1 MLATLYL
8 IAATVAGFSV
18 MNRLLPAAP
27 TIVRLPAGLL
37 VGIVVTAWTT
47 FGVAYLLAPHTGRA
61 LLYGVVTSLVFSLI
75 VIGIFGRNLRP
86 RHLRVGWFEAIF
98 AVVSFVFS
106 YWMIGN
112 RLSYDPTGKHYLLV
126 SANTWGDFGLHI
138 ALSRSFSLGS
148 NYAPTEY
155 PFFAGEPI
163 RYHFGYDFFAGAL
176 QSGGMSVLNSF
187 NLPATLGFTTILLML
202 FATAR
207 LLFGPKTDA
216 PVRWW
221 RDKGI
226 GAGLIAAL
234 LAMTNQSLE
243 WLRFISND
251 AHGSI
256 WAALHPSLL
265 WKHTGYLSGGPYT
278 NDRISMFNSINVYM
292 TQTHLIV
299 AMGFV
304 LFIAYALLDQLRNGV
319 AMDRRLLLFLGVTF
333 GMSFWLNGVLWIAA
347 AVFFGSLLAIYA
359 LCACWRERQ
368 NAAAG
373 AKSGAASGAASRA
386 TSGGEWLAARREG
399 LRWIKVGACFLIP
412 ALLIGVPQAIWLN
425 GGSADGGSLTL
436 HIGYLVCSS
445 TTAPCHARGEMN
457 LLSLTDWSS
466 FVQYWWLNE
475 GLLIPLLIL
484 AFVLGNRRDK
494 KVITAITAIF
504 IWGSLFQL
512 GRDLGGQNHKVI
524 NLWENLSGL
533 FVGFVLV
540 ELWTIA
546 ARIAKEERAKRRLV
560 SVVARVGVV
569 FMLIFLTVS
578 GLPDF
583 MAAKN
588 DFKVSVFGDDNEHEI
603 IHWID
608 ANTPGKSIF
617 LVDYDQL
624 YTAPTMAG
632 RGIVLGYSSWASSA
646 GYDIA
651 PREALIKAVYEATDR
666 STACSLLTSNGID
679 YVVVGPE
686 ERSTHNFKLNAAL
699 FDQFVLAKNAGGPE
713 GYSVYDVRKS
723 C

>member
-1 MLATLYL
+1 MLASLYL
-8 IAATVAGFSV
+8 IAATIAGFSV
-18 MNRLLPAAP
+18 VTRLMPAAP
-27 TIVRLPAGLL
+27 TIVRLPGGML

-47 FGVAYLLAPHTGRA
+47 FGVAYVLSPHTGRA
-61 LLYGVVTSLVFSLI
+61 LYYGLITSLVLSLA

-98 AVVSFVFS
+98 ALLSFIFS

-112 RLSYDPTGKHYLLV
+112 RLSYDPTGKHYLQV

-187 NLPATLGFTTILLML
+187 NVPATLGFTTVMLML

-207 LLFGPKTDA
+207 MLFGPKPEA
-216 PVRWW
+216 QVRWW

-234 LAMTNQSLE
+234 LVMTNQSLE
-243 WLRFISND
+243 WLRFISDD

-256 WAALHPSLL
+256 SAALHPSLL
-265 WKHTGYLSGGPYT
+265 WAHKGYLSGGPYT
-278 NDRISMFNSINVYM
+278 NDRISMFNTINVYM

-304 LFIAYALLDQLRNGV
+304 LFIVYALLDQLRNGV
-319 AMDRRLLLFLGVTF
+319 CMDRRLLLFLGVTF

-347 AVFFGSLLAIYA
+347 SVFFGSLLAIYA
-359 LCACWRERQ
+359 ICACWRQRQ
-368 NAAAG
+368 NA
-373 AKSGAASGAASRA
+373 KPNR
-386 TSGGEWLAARREG
+386 RREVVRFEA
-399 LRWIKVGACFLIP
+399 LSWIKVAACFLVP
-412 ALLIGVPQAIWLN
+412 ALLIGVPQAVWLN
-425 GGSADGGSLTL
+425 GGSTDGGSLTL

-445 TTAPCHARGEMN
+445 TTAPCHVRGEMN

-466 FVQYWWLNE
+466 FLQYWWLNE

-494 KVITAITAIF
+494 KIITAITAIF

-540 ELWTIA
+540 ELWTIG
-546 ARIAKEERAKRRLV
+546 ARVAKEQHAKRRLV
-560 SVVARVGVV
+560 GIAAKVGVV

-608 ANTPGKSIF
+608 ANTPGKSVF
-617 LVDYDQL
+617 LVDFDQL

-651 PREALIKAVYEATDR
+651 PREALIKAVYEAADR
-666 STACSLLTSNGID
+666 ATACKLLTANGVD

-699 FDQFVLAKNAGGPE
+699 FDQFVLAKNAGGPD
-713 GYSVYDVRKS
+713 GYSVYDVSKS